1 MDRELDALGMLD
13 LMVCPGFCVK
23 DHTIVKCN
31 PGAES
36 LLFSPGMDIIPM
48 LATGETE
55 YAEFSGGCLY
65 LTLAVNGAPWG
76 ASVTRVGDWDVF
88 LLEESADRSELQAM
102 ALAARELREPLAGIM
117 ITAERMFP
125 MSAMENNPALQE
137 QAARLN
143 RGLYQMLRILGNM
156 SDAGSYSEEHTPS
169 LTTMDVQ
176 ALFREIFEKVQ
187 ALVSHTGIGLEF
199 ENLPSSLYCLVHP
212 EKLERAVMNII
223 SNALKFTPSGGTI
236 QARLTRQGSRLTL
249 RICDSGEGIP
259 DAIRGSVHSRFRRTP
274 GIEDSR
280 FGIGLGMVL
289 IRSAAAIHGGTVLID
304 HPEGAGTRIT
314 MTLKIRQNT
323 GGAFRSAPRLP
334 DYAGELDH
342 GLIELSE
349 VLPHG
354 LYGTEKIK

>member
-1 MDRELDALGMLD
+1 MNERNDIMGMLD
-13 LMVCPGFCVK
+13 LMVLPGFCVQNNK
-23 DHTIVKCN
+23 IIKLN
-31 PGAES
+31 PAAEG
-36 LLFSPGMDIIPM
+36 LLLEPGMDIHP
-48 LATGETE
+48 LLHTGRQE
-55 YAEFSGGCLY
+55 YADFSGGCLY
-65 LTLAVNGAPWG
+65 LTLSLGGQFCG
-76 ASVTRVGDWDVF
+76 ASVTRVGALDVF
-88 LLEESADRSELQAM
+88 VLEQEEDRTEFRSM

-156 SDAGSYSEEHTPS
+156 SDAGSYSEEHAPH

-187 ALVSHTGIGLEF
+187 ALVSHTGISLEF
-199 ENLPSSLYCLVHP
+199 ENLPQSLYCLVHP

-223 SNALKFTPSGGTI
+223 SNALKFTPAGGTI

-249 RICDSGEGIP
+249 SICDSGEGIP

-323 GGAFRSAPRLP
+323 SGAFRSAPRLP

>member
-55 YAEFSGGCLY
+55 YAEFTGGCLY

-156 SDAGSYSEEHTPS
+156 SDAGSQPAAS
-169 LTTMDVQ
+169 Q
-176 ALFREIFEKVQ
+176 ALHEMGTVVNEISQKLT
-187 ALVSHTGIGLEF
+187 ALAESAGMQLHYTGLTE
-199 ENLPSSLYCLVHP
+199 PVYSLCDPLQ
-212 EKLERAVMNII
+212 LERALT
-223 SNALKFTPSGGTI
+223 NA
-236 QARLTRQGSRLTL
+236 
-249 RICDSGEGIP
+249 
-259 DAIRGSVHSRFRRTP
+259 
-274 GIEDSR
+274 
-280 FGIGLGMVL
+280 
-289 IRSAAAIHGGTVLID
+289 
-304 HPEGAGTRIT
+304 
-314 MTLKIRQNT
+314 
-323 GGAFRSAPRLP
+323 
-334 DYAGELDH
+334 
-342 GLIELSE
+342 
-349 VLPHG
+349 
-354 LYGTEKIK
+354 